1 MRFIAL
7 FILRP
12 VATTLLTL
20 ALVAGGVLAYIFL
33 PVAPLPQVDFPMIS
47 VSARLP
53 GASPETMASSVAT
66 PLEQSLGTIAGL
78 SEMRSRS
85 SEKSTRIT
93 LMFEMDRD
101 INNAARDVQAAINAA
116 SAMLPSGLRNPPT
129 YNRVNPTSSP
139 IMILALTSPTAT
151 QGELYDLGSTVIAQK
166 LAQVT
171 GVGEV
176 DVGGSSLPAIRVSLN
191 PQALNAAG
199 VALDEVRAA
208 LSDANTMRPNGLVEN
223 SLYHWQINSGR
234 PLTRAE
240 QYRSLI
246 VAWRDGAPVR
256 LQDVA
261 RVTDSVEDVNN
272 MGFLGTQRAVLLTV
286 RRQAY
291 ANIIQT
297 VDAIRDQLPALQAL
311 LPAHVTLT
319 IAQDRTPSIRASLA
333 EAEFT
338 LIVAVVLVVLVVL
351 LFLRNVRAALIPA
364 VAVPA
369 SLISTFSLMLWFGFT
384 LNTISLMAL
393 IVATGFV
400 VDDAIVVLENI
411 MRYREQGVPPVRAAL
426 RGAREVGFT
435 VVAMSV
441 SLVAVFIPMLFMGG
455 LPGRLFREFAV
466 TLSTAIMV
474 SLLLSLTLTPMM
486 CAHLLRGGRDGRRR
500 GVAAASG
507 NGAGSGHGAG
517 VSRGADSA
525 NGAGAVG
532 GAGSG
537 NEAGNGSG
545 NGSGPHGSANVPAM
559 GALRRAF
566 VALGAWFWEGYKRSL
581 NWALAHSRFMLLVL
595 AATVGLNV
603 YLYTIV
609 PKGFFPQQDT
619 GQLMGFFRVD
629 QGTSF
634 QAMMPKLEAFR
645 QQLLKDPAI
654 QSVTV
659 HAGGRGGSNSSFLM
673 IELKPLSE
681 RTENA
686 MEVVNRLRPQ
696 FQRTPG
702 ARLTLVPQQ
711 DIFVG
716 GRQQSAGSHEYTL
729 MSGDLDVLKTWMPR
743 VQQALAALPELV
755 DVDTDV
761 EDKGRRV
768 ELVIDREAAT
778 RLGVDMSMI
787 AATLNNSFSQ
797 RQVSVMYG
805 TLNQYHV
812 VMGIDERYA
821 QDAESLRLVQVI
833 AADGR
838 RVPLSAFTR
847 LERGSAPLSVNHQ
860 GLLAADSISFS
871 LAPGVSLDE
880 AMAAI
885 EQAVARI
892 GLPTHQIQAGFLG
905 SAAALQLNAGQQPW
919 LILGALVTM
928 YLVLGM
934 LYESYMHPVTILST
948 LPSAGI
954 GALLALM
961 MLGEQ
966 FTLIALIGVFLLIGI
981 VKKNAIMMVD
991 FALLVER
998 RDGLSSREAIYQAC
1012 LVRFRPIMMT
1022 TLAAMLGALP
1032 LVLATGAKVEMRRPL
1047 GITII
1052 GGLLLSQILTLYT
1065 TPVVYLYLDRLRWR
1079 FARRRGH
1086 AKAMPAPGPTT

>member
-20 ALVAGGVLAYIFL
+20 ALVAGGVIAYIFL

-85 SEKSTRIT
+85 SEGSTRIT

-129 YNRVNPTSSP
+129 YNRVNPASSP

-272 MGFLGTQRAVLLTV
+272 MGFLGTQPAVLLTV

-411 MRYREQGVPPVRAAL
+411 MRYIEKGMAPRRAAI

-435 VVAMSV
+435 VVAMSL
-441 SLVAVFIPMLFMGG
+441 SLVAVFIPMLLMGG
-455 LPGRLFREFAV
+455 LVGNFFREFAV
-466 TLSTAIMV
+466 TLSVSVML

-486 CAHLLRGGRDGRRR
+486 CATLLRQKTMRTRRY
-500 GVAAASG
+500 GLFGTLA
-507 NGAGSGHGAG
+507 
-517 VSRGADSA
+517 
-525 NGAGAVG
+525 
-532 GAGSG
+532 
-537 NEAGNGSG
+537 
-545 NGSGPHGSANVPAM
+545 
-559 GALRRAF
+559 RRAGQ
-566 VALGAWFWEGYKRSL
+566 LFWTGYKRSL
-581 NWALAHSRFMLLVL
+581 GWALAHSRLMLLLLV
-595 AATVGLNV
+595 ATIGVNV
-603 YLYTIV
+603 YLYAII

-634 QAMMPKLEAFR
+634 PAMLPKFEKFR
-645 QQLLKDPAI
+645 TELMKDPAI
-654 QSVTV
+654 DSV
-659 HAGGRGGSNSSFLM
+659 AGYIGGRGGSTSSFLM
-673 IELKPLSE
+673 VQLKPLSE
-681 RTENA
+681 RDA
-686 MEVVNRLRPQ
+686 DAFEVVNRLRGK
-696 FQRTPG
+696 FTSEPG

-716 GRQQSAGSHEYTL
+716 GRGSMGGSHEYSL
-729 MSGDLDVLKTWMPR
+729 LASELDDLREWLPR
-743 VQQALAALPELV
+743 VRQAMAELPELT

-761 EDKGRRV
+761 EDRGRRV
-768 ELVIDREAAT
+768 QLIIDRDAAT
-778 RLGVDMSMI
+778 RLGVSMSLI
-787 AATLNNSFSQ
+787 TTTLNNAFSQ
-797 RQVSVMYG
+797 RQVSVIYG
-805 TLNQYHV
+805 ALNQYHV
-812 VMGIDERYA
+812 VMAVDDQYA
-821 QDAESLRLVQVI
+821 QDIESLRQVEVI
-833 AADGR
+833 TADGR
-838 RVPLSAFTR
+838 RVPLSAFTGFQM
-847 LERGSAPLSVNHQ
+847 GSTPSSVNHS
-860 GLLAADSISFS
+860 GLFASDSISFS
-871 LAPGVSLDE
+871 LAEGVSLQQ
-880 AMAAI
+880 ATQAI

-892 GLPTHQIQAGFLG
+892 GLPSHKIQAGFEG
-905 SAAALQLNAGQQPW
+905 TARALQQSLEQQVW
-919 LILGALVTM
+919 LIFGALLTM
-928 YLVLGM
+928 YIVLGI
-934 LYESYMHPVTILST
+934 LYESYIHPITILST

-961 MLGEQ
+961 AAGEE

-991 FALLVER
+991 FALLAER
-998 RDGLSSREAIYQAC
+998 RHGMSSEDAILEAC

-1022 TLAAMLGALP
+1022 TLSAMFGALP
-1032 LVLATGAKVEMRRPL
+1032 LVLATGAGVEMRRPL
-1047 GITII
+1047 GLTIV
-1052 GGLLLSQILTLYT
+1052 GGLFLSQILTLYT
-1065 TPVVYLYLDRLRWR
+1065 TPVVYLWLDRLRRRWP
-1079 FARRRGH
+1079 RRRRSRGH
-1086 AKAMPAPGPTT
+1086 NHSEPVPDS

>member
-1 MRFIAL
+1 MRWFGTFIM
-7 FILRP
+7 RP
-12 VATTLLTL
+12 VATTLACLAMVLT
-20 ALVAGGVLAYIFL
+20 GVLSYFLL
-33 PVAPLPQVDFPMIS
+33 PVAPLPQMDFPMIT
-47 VSARLP
+47 VSASMP
-53 GASPETMASSVAT
+53 GASPETMASTVAT
-66 PLEQSLGTIAGL
+66 PLEQSLGSIAGL
-78 SEMRSRS
+78 QEMSSRS
-85 SEKSTRIT
+85 SEGSTRIM
-93 LMFEMDRD
+93 LMFDMSRD
-101 INNAARDVQAAINAA
+101 IDGAARDVQAAINAA
-116 SAMLPSGLRNPPT
+116 RGMLPSGLRSNPT
-129 YNRVNPTSSP
+129 YHKVNPSSSP
-139 IMILALTSPTAT
+139 IMVLALTSPVAT
-151 QGELYDLGSTVIAQK
+151 QGELYDLASTLVAQK
-166 LAQVT
+166 LAQVP

-176 DVGGSSLPAIRVSLN
+176 DVGGSSLPAVRVTLN
-191 PQALNAAG
+191 PQALYAAG
-199 VALDEVRAA
+199 VALDEVRRA
-208 LSDANTMRPNGLVEN
+208 LNDANTMRPNGIVEN
-223 SLYHWQINSGR
+223 ERHHWLVSTGGQIS
-234 PLTRAE
+234 RAE
-240 QYRSLI
+240 QFAPLI
-246 VAWRDGAPVR
+246 VAWRNGAPIR

-261 RVTDSVEDVNN
+261 TVEDSVEDRNN
-272 MGFLGTQRAVLLTV
+272 IGFYNDRRAVLLIV
-286 RRQAY
+286 RRQAD
-291 ANIIQT
+291 ANILQT
-297 VDAIRDQLPALQAL
+297 VDDIRERLPQFEAMLPAN
-311 LPAHVTLT
+311 VTLT
-319 IAQDRTPSIRASLA
+319 VAQDRTPSIRASMH
-333 EAEFT
+333 EAEMT
-338 LIVAVVLVVLVVL
+338 LIIAVVLVIVVVL
-351 LFLRNVRAALIPA
+351 MFLRNVRAALIPA
-364 VAVPA
+364 IAVPA
-369 SLISTFSLMLWFGFT
+369 SLITTFSLMLLFGYT

-411 MRYREQGVPPVRAAL
+411 IRYREKGMPPLRAAI

-466 TLSTAIMV
+466 TLSVAIMV
-474 SLLLSLTLTPMM
+474 SLLISLTLTPMM
-486 CAHLLRGGRDGRRR
+486 CARMLRIRRR
-500 GVAAASG
+500 E
-507 NGAGSGHGAG
+507 N
-517 VSRGADSA
+517 
-525 NGAGAVG
+525 N
-532 GAGSG
+532 
-537 NEAGNGSG
+537 GNGSTEAG
-545 NGSGPHGSANVPAM
+545 TVEP
-559 GALRRAF
+559 RRSLLNR
-566 VALGAWFWEGYKRSL
+566 VIRRMGAWFWAGYKRSL
-581 NWALAHSRFMLLVL
+581 NWALAHSRFMLFTLF
-595 AATVGLNV
+595 ATIGLNV

-634 QAMMPKLEAFR
+634 HAMMPKLEAFR
-645 QQLLKDPAI
+645 MQLLEDPAI

-659 HAGGRGGSNSSFLM
+659 YAGGRGGSNSSFLM
-673 IELKPLSE
+673 IELKPLDE
-681 RTENA
+681 RGESA

-716 GRQQSAGSHEYTL
+716 GRQQGAGSYDYTL
-729 MSGDLDVLKTWMPR
+729 MSGELDVLKTWMPR
-743 VQQALAALPELV
+743 VQQALAELPELV

-768 ELVIDREAAT
+768 ELVIDREAAK
-778 RLGVDMSMI
+778 RLGVDMDMVAS
-787 AATLNNSFSQ
+787 TLNNSFSQ
-797 RQVSVMYG
+797 RQVSVIYG
-805 TLNQYHV
+805 RLNQYHV

-833 AADGR
+833 AEDGR

-860 GLLAADSISFS
+860 GLMAADSISFS
-871 LAPGVSLDE
+871 LAPGAALDE

-892 GLPTHQIQAGFLG
+892 NLPTHEIQAGFLG
-905 SAAALQLNAGQQPW
+905 TAGALQQGTQQQPW
-919 LILGALVTM
+919 LILAALVTM

-934 LYESYMHPVTILST
+934 LYESYIHPITILST

-998 RDGLSSREAIYQAC
+998 RDGLSSRDAIYQAC

-1032 LVLATGAKVEMRRPL
+1032 LVLATGAGVEMRRPL

-1065 TPVVYLYLDRLRWR
+1065 TPVVYLYLDRLRRR
-1079 FARRRGH
+1079 FGRRKKNSAAVTAAG
-1086 AKAMPAPGPTT
+1086 TTT

>member
-1 MRFIAL
+1 MRWFGTFIM
-7 FILRP
+7 RP
-12 VATTLLTL
+12 VATTLACLAMVLTG
-20 ALVAGGVLAYIFL
+20 ALAYVLL
-33 PVAPLPQVDFPMIS
+33 PVAPLPEMDFPMIT
-47 VSARLP
+47 VSASMP
-53 GASPETMASSVAT
+53 GASPETMASTVAT
-66 PLEQSLGTIAGL
+66 PLEQSLGSIAGL
-78 SEMRSRS
+78 AEMSSRS
-85 SEKSTRIT
+85 SEGSTRIM
-93 LMFEMDRD
+93 LMFDLDRD
-101 INNAARDVQAAINAA
+101 IDGAARDVQAAINAA
-116 SAMLPSGLRNPPT
+116 RGMLPSGLRSNPT
-129 YNRVNPTSSP
+129 YRKVNPSSAP
-139 IMILALTSPTAT
+139 IMVLALTSPVAT
-151 QGELYDLGSTVIAQK
+151 QGELYDLASTLLAQK
-166 LAQVT
+166 LAQVP

-176 DVGGSSLPAIRVSLN
+176 EVGGSSLPAVRVTLN
-191 PQALNAAG
+191 PQQLYAAG
-199 VALDEVRAA
+199 VALDDVRRAI
-208 LSDANTMRPNGLVEN
+208 SDANTMRPNGIVEN
-223 SLYHWQINSGR
+223 DRHHWLVSTGGQLSRANQFASLV
-234 PLTRAE
+234 
-240 QYRSLI
+240 
-246 VAWRDGAPVR
+246 VAWRNGAPIR

-261 RVTDSVEDVNN
+261 TVENSVEDRNN
-272 MGFLGTQRAVLLTV
+272 IGFYNDRRAVLLIV
-286 RRQAY
+286 RRQAD
-291 ANIIQT
+291 ANILQT
-297 VDAIRDQLPALQAL
+297 VDEIRERMPQFEAMLPAN
-311 LPAHVTLT
+311 VTLSV
-319 IAQDRTPSIRASLA
+319 AQDRTPSIRASMH
-333 EAEFT
+333 EAEMT
-338 LIVAVVLVVLVVL
+338 LIIAVALVIVVVLM
-351 LFLRNVRAALIPA
+351 FLRNLRAALIPA
-364 VAVPA
+364 IAVPA
-369 SLISTFSLMLWFGFT
+369 SLITTFSLMLLFGYT

-411 MRYREQGVPPVRAAL
+411 IRYRERGMSPLRAAI

-466 TLSTAIMV
+466 TLSVAIMV
-474 SLLLSLTLTPMM
+474 SLLISLTLTPMM
-486 CAHLLRGGRDGRRR
+486 CARVLKVGSKEKNGNGEDSGREAPRR
-500 GVAAASG
+500 GVL
-507 NGAGSGHGAG
+507 N
-517 VSRGADSA
+517 
-525 NGAGAVG
+525 
-532 GAGSG
+532 
-537 NEAGNGSG
+537 
-545 NGSGPHGSANVPAM
+545 
-559 GALRRAF
+559 RAF
-566 VALGAWFWEGYKRSL
+566 RKLGGWFWAGYKRSL
-581 NWALAHSRFMLLVL
+581 NWALAHSRFMLFTLV
-595 AATVGLNV
+595 ATIGLNV

-645 QQLLKDPAI
+645 KQLLADTAI

-673 IELKPLSE
+673 IELKPLAE
-681 RTENA
+681 RKESA

-716 GRQQSAGSHEYTL
+716 GRQQSSGSYDYTL
-729 MSGDLDVLKTWMPR
+729 MSGDLDTLKTWMPR
-743 VQQALAALPELV
+743 VQQALSALPQLV

-768 ELVIDREAAT
+768 ELVIDREAAK
-778 RLGVDMSMI
+778 RLGVDMDMV

-797 RQVSVMYG
+797 RQVSVIYG
-805 TLNQYHV
+805 RLNQYHV

-833 AADGR
+833 ADDGR
-838 RVPLSAFTR
+838 RVPLSAFTT
-847 LERGSAPLSVNHQ
+847 LERSSAPTSVSHQ
-860 GLLAADSISFS
+860 GLMAADSISFS
-871 LAPGVSLDE
+871 LAPGVALDE
-880 AMAAI
+880 AMAAV
-885 EQAVARI
+885 EEAVARI
-892 GLPTHQIQAGFLG
+892 NLPTHEIQAGFLG
-905 SAAALQLNAGQQPW
+905 TAGALQQGTQQQPW
-919 LILGALVTM
+919 LILAALVTM

-934 LYESYMHPVTILST
+934 LYESYIHPITILST

-998 RDGLSSREAIYQAC
+998 RDGVSSRDAIYQAC

-1032 LVLATGAKVEMRRPL
+1032 LVLATGAGVEMRRPL

-1079 FARRRGH
+1079 FARRRRQ
-1086 AKAMPAPGPTT
+1086 AVAEPAAGPTL